1 MDYLWWEKT
10 VEYAFVLQSGC
21 DFATPL
27 AGAAERAGDAIFAA
41 GTKLML
47 VEFKVDDDALN
58 SEKRKYA
65 NYEEAEAALR
75 GRDNHHLLVYGVRV
89 VEANGRVEFVLGAK
103 KYFER
108 TEVLNMFAFDANGVD
123 RPTFD
128 EYLDD
133 LLAHKKPDGRSSS
146 GGPAH
151 EAMVVG
157 VSTSKQ
163 VVSASVREYWEESQ
177 KLQNKPQNTQTLSS
191 GYGMGGPH

>member
-1 MDYLWWEKT
+1 M
-10 VEYAFVLQSGC
+10 EYAFVLQSGC

-47 VEFKVDDDALN
+47 VEFKIDDDALN
-58 SEKRKYA
+58 SEKDKYA
-65 NYEEAEAALR
+65 NYKEAETALR

-89 VEANGRVEFVLGAK
+89 AEANGKVEFVLGAK
-103 KYFER
+103 KYFQR
-108 TEVLNMFAFDANGVD
+108 TDVPKMFDFHANGVD
-123 RPTFD
+123 RPIFD

-133 LLAHKKPDGRSSS
+133 LLSHKKPDGRSSS

-157 VSTSKQ
+157 VSKSTQ

-177 KLQNKPQNTQTLSS
+177 KLQNKLQHTKTLSS
-191 GYGMGGPH
+191 GYGM